1 MGFRNGGHTR
11 KFYATQVEKIYSLLQ
26 KKVSQEDSNID
37 IAKYLSICDKLGEAP
52 DPDRMPLETS
62 DFPEEVQ
69 TAFFVFDY
77 LQDRWEGM
85 SGSYL
90 GKEWS
95 NIEFLFDLFDIQ
107 ERRTVLYFIKLW
119 ENVLVNY
126 KAEKSER
133 KRKAEERKNSS
144 GSAGNFTHNV
154 RG

>member
-107 ERRTVLYFIKLW
+107 ERCTVLYFIKLW

-126 KAEKSER
+126 RAEKSER

>member
-1 MGFRNGGHTR
+1 MEWIS
-11 KFYATQVEKIYSLLQ
+11 VDEKLP
-26 KKVSQEDSNID
+26 NIGDKCWYFFD
-37 IAKYLSICDKLGEAP
+37 IVGKHRGWYEGLYVD
-52 DPDRMPLETS
+52 
-62 DFPEEVQ
+62 EE
-69 TAFFVFDY
+69 
-77 LQDRWEGM
+77 
-85 SGSYL
+85 

-126 KAEKSER
+126 RAEKSER

-144 GSAGNFTHNV
+144 GSAGNFTHNI